1 MEVTNKQT
9 NKAKQEN
16 MGKLL
21 TNYKTDGI
29 KILDPKKQKTSKQG
43 NMGKLLT
50 NYKTDGI
57 KILDPKKTK
66 NKQTWKLAQTG
77 NQL

>member
-29 KILDPKKQKTSKQG
+29 KILDPKKTNKAKQG

-57 KILDPKKTK
+57 KILDPKK
-66 NKQTWKLAQTG
+66 NKKQANLETCA
-77 NQL
+77 NF